1 MLPQSTHLYKLSKVG
16 TLMDADISFFNFSV
30 NKITS
35 KEESGLDNGRIRL
48 LYYGLMLSIYVL
60 CVLQVNLY
68 YKSHPML
75 SATNGIMLISAIV
88 LFKALTYRPNWKAIA
103 HAALIIGTLVNLVDV
118 LVVLQRFNYV
128 AIGALIIVVLF
139 SFYMLGQKWGAFY
152 SLLNLVPLVAFVVLK
167 YNGMYAIN
175 IIPESTGQLTF
186 IISMVASFG
195 IGVYI
200 NTHFYTV
207 LSKSSQLLK
216 ENNEKQE
223 ALNQKYEEAIAKAEK
238 SYEAKSDFLST
249 MSHEI
254 RTPLNAVIGMSN
266 LLIMGQ
272 PRADQKENLE
282 VLKFSAANLLSI
294 VNDVLDFSA
303 IESGKQVFENTQMNI
318 AQLMQNICG
327 GQVLEA
333 KEKGLGFS
341 LEVDEILQH
350 KDVYGDPT
358 RITQVVFNLI
368 SNAIKFTHD
377 GAIQVKVTCV
387 EDHYNM
393 LAVNFAVKDTGIGIG
408 QDKLNVI
415 FEPFT
420 QESLSTTRQYAGT
433 GLGLA
438 IVKRLLESQG
448 VKIQVA
454 SEPGVGSEFS
464 FNMDFPVHAEKQQ
477 ALNGSHQLD
486 ENNNLAE
493 AVNNLRALRVLIA
506 EDNPVNIM
514 LMKKLLAKWEIAPTI
529 AENGERAV
537 DLMHSANFDII
548 LMDLQMPL
556 MNGFDAAMQIRK
568 MSDPQK
574 SNVPIIALTASALA
588 DIKEKVYASGMNEYV
603 SKPFKPSELLEKIQ
617 HLTAAPCACSSS
629 TISTTTITAA

>member
-1 MLPQSTHLYKLSKVG
+1 MN
-16 TLMDADISFFNFSV
+16 ADISFFNFSV
-30 NKITS
+30 DKITS
-35 KEESGLDNGRIRL
+35 KEGSELDNGRIRL
-48 LYYGLMLSIYVL
+48 LYYGLMLSIYLL
-60 CVLQVNLY
+60 CVLQVNFFFRQV
-68 YKSHPML
+68 PML
-75 SATNGIMLISAIV
+75 ETSNAVMLLSAIV
-88 LFKALTYRPNWKAIA
+88 LFKALTYRPNWRAIA
-103 HAALIIGTLVNLVDV
+103 HSALIIGTLVNLMDV
-118 LVVLQRFNYV
+118 LVILQRFNYV

-152 SLLNLVPLVAFVVLK
+152 SLLNLIPVVAFVALK
-167 YNGMYAIN
+167 YNEMYAIS
-175 IIPESTGQLTF
+175 IVPEKTGQLTF
-186 IISMVASFG
+186 VISMIASFG
-195 IGVYI
+195 IGIYI

-207 LSKSSQLLK
+207 LAKSSQLLK
-216 ENNEKQE
+216 ENNEKQK

-238 SYEAKSDFLST
+238 SYEAKSEFLST

-266 LLIMGQ
+266 LLIMGE
-272 PRADQKENLE
+272 PRPDQKENLE

-294 VNDVLDFSA
+294 VNDVLDFSV

-318 AQLMQNICG
+318 GQLMQNICG

-333 KEKGLGFS
+333 KEKGLGFN
-341 LEVDEILQH
+341 LEVDDILQQ

-377 GAIQVKVTCV
+377 GAIQVKVSCV

-393 LAVNFAVKDTGIGIG
+393 LAVNFTVKDTGIGIG
-408 QDKLNVI
+408 QDKLDVI

-448 VKIQVA
+448 VKIQVT

-464 FNMDFPVHAEKQQ
+464 FNMDFPVHTEKKV
-477 ALNGSHQLD
+477 LNGSHQVD
-486 ENNNLAE
+486 EGNTLAE
-493 AVNNLRALRVLIA
+493 TVNNLRALRVLIA

-537 DLMHSANFDII
+537 DLMHSTNFDII

-588 DIKEKVYASGMNEYV
+588 DIKEKVYASGMNEYI
-603 SKPFKPSELLEKIQ
+603 SKPFKPTELLEKIQ
-617 HLTAAPCACSSS
+617 QFTAAPCACSSS
-629 TISTTTITAA
+629 AVSNTTTAA

>member
-1 MLPQSTHLYKLSKVG
+1 
-16 TLMDADISFFNFSV
+16 MDADISFFNFSLS
-30 NKITS
+30 KITS

-48 LYYGLMLSIYVL
+48 LYYGLMLAIYVL

-68 YKSHPML
+68 YKSLPML
-75 SATNGIMLISAIV
+75 SATNGVMLLSAAV
-88 LFKALTYRPNWKAIA
+88 LFKVLTYRPNWKAIA
-103 HAALIIGTLVNLVDV
+103 HATLIVGTLVNLIDV
-118 LVVLQRFNYV
+118 LIILQQFNYV

-139 SFYMLGQKWGAFY
+139 SFYMLGQMWGAFY
-152 SLLNLVPLVAFVVLK
+152 SLLNLVPVVAFVVLK
-167 YNGMYAIN
+167 YYGMYAIN

-186 IISMVASFG
+186 IISMIASFG

-238 SYEAKSDFLST
+238 SYEAKSEFLST

-266 LLIMGQ
+266 LLIMGE
-272 PRADQKENLE
+272 PRPDQKENLE

-294 VNDVLDFSA
+294 VNDVLDFNT

-333 KEKGLGFS
+333 KGKGLGFN
-341 LEVDEILQH
+341 LEVDEILQQ

-377 GAIQVKVTCV
+377 GAIQVKVTCQ

-448 VKIQVA
+448 VQIQVT

-464 FNMDFPVHAEKQQ
+464 FNMDFPVHTEKKE
-477 ALNGSHQLD
+477 LNGSHQLD
-486 ENNNLAE
+486 ESNVLVE
-493 AVNNLRALRVLIA
+493 AVNSLRALRVLIA
-506 EDNPVNIM
+506 EDNPVNVM

-556 MNGFDAAMQIRK
+556 MNGFDAAIQIRK

-588 DIKEKVYASGMNEYV
+588 DIKEKVYASGMNEYI
-603 SKPFKPSELLEKIQ
+603 SKPFKPTELLEKMKQLTIARACSASSISNTT
-617 HLTAAPCACSSS
+617 TAA
-629 TISTTTITAA
+629 

>member
-1 MLPQSTHLYKLSKVG
+1 
-16 TLMDADISFFNFSV
+16 MDSGISFFNFSV

-35 KEESGLDNGRIRL
+35 KDEPCLDNGRIRL
-48 LYYGLMLSIYVL
+48 LYYGLVMTIYVL

-68 YKSHPML
+68 YKPLPML
-75 SATNGIMLISAIV
+75 AATNGVMLLSAII
-88 LFKALTYRPNWKAIA
+88 LFKILTYKPNWKAIA
-103 HAALIIGTLVNLVDV
+103 HAVLIIGTLINFADV
-118 LVVLQRFNYV
+118 FVILQKFGNVSIGVMLMMVV
-128 AIGALIIVVLF
+128 F
-139 SFYMLGQKWGAFY
+139 SFYMLGQRWGMFY
-152 SLLNLVPLVAFVVLK
+152 SLLNLVPVVAFLVLQ
-167 YNGMYAIN
+167 YYGYYSIN
-175 IIPESTGQLTF
+175 INPEKIGQSTF
-186 IISMVASFG
+186 IISTIASFG
-195 IGVYI
+195 LCIYI
-200 NTHFYTV
+200 NSHFYSV
-207 LSKSSQLLK
+207 FLNSSKLLEETSEK
-216 ENNEKQE
+216 QKALNEK
-223 ALNQKYEEAIAKAEK
+223 YEQAIEKAEK
-238 SYEAKSDFLST
+238 SYEAKSEFLST

-266 LLIMGQ
+266 LLIMGE
-272 PRADQKENLE
+272 PRPDQKENLE

-294 VNDVLDFSA
+294 VNDVLDFST
-303 IESGKQVFENTQMNI
+303 IESGKQVFENTKMNI
-318 AQLMQNICG
+318 AELMQNICG

-333 KEKGLGFS
+333 QEKGLGFN
-341 LEVDEILQH
+341 LEVDETLH
-350 KDVYGDPT
+350 KRDVYGDPT

-377 GAIQVKVTCV
+377 GAIHVKITCV
-387 EDHYNM
+387 EDRHNM
-393 LAVNFAVKDTGIGIG
+393 VAVNFAVKDTGIGIV
-408 QDKLNVI
+408 QDKLDLI

-420 QESLSTTRQYAGT
+420 QESLSTTRQYGGT

-454 SEPGVGSEFS
+454 SQPGVGSEFS
-464 FNMDFPVHAEKQQ
+464 FNMDFPVHTEKQKV
-477 ALNGSHQLD
+477 LNGSHQLD
-486 ENNNLAE
+486 DSNVLAE

-506 EDNPVNIM
+506 EDNPVNVM

-537 DLMHSANFDII
+537 DLMHSTNFDII

-588 DIKEKVYASGMNEYV
+588 DIKEKVYASGMNEYI

-617 HLTAAPCACSSS
+617 HLTAAPCACSSAS
-629 TISTTTITAA
+629 VATTTATTAA